1 LRLGRRFARLAT
13 SAVVRR
19 PGLWPLLRRPLRRQF
34 EQLAPVWDSG
44 RVANHLAGFEAGLQ
58 VVPIEPRR
66 ALDLGSGTG
75 DSAFAL
81 ARRWPGVE
89 VVGVD
94 LAGAMVE
101 EARRK
106 TAPELSG
113 RVRFEQADAAH
124 LPFSDGAFD
133 VVTLANMIPFF
144 DELARVVAPGG
155 YAVFGFS
162 SGARTPIYVP
172 PERLRTELER
182 RGFADFREV
191 DAGPGAA
198 VVARKRGRD

>member
-1 LRLGRRFARLAT
+1 LRLGRRFARFAT
-13 SAVVRR
+13 ETVVRR
-19 PGLWPLLRRPLRRQF
+19 PGLWPLLRGPVRRQF
-34 EQLAPVWDSG
+34 ERLAPVWDTG
-44 RVANHLAGFEAGLQ
+44 RVANHLAGFEAGLEA
-58 VVPIEPRR
+58 VPIAPRR

-75 DSAFAL
+75 DGAFAL
-81 ARRWPGVE
+81 ARRWPRAE

-94 LAGAMVE
+94 LARAMVE

-106 TAPELSG
+106 TSPELSG
-113 RVRFEQADAAH
+113 RVRFEQADAAD
-124 LPFSDGAFD
+124 LPFPDSAFE
-133 VVTLANMIPFF
+133 VVGLANMIPFF

-162 SGARTPIYVP
+162 SGPGTPIYVP
-172 PERLRTELER
+172 PDRVRAELER

-191 DAGPGAA
+191 DAGRASA